1 MLIFNPEHDLC
12 LANGDANFV
21 PPASALQFGKDC
33 ATLLEL
39 LFEDDITSNQ
49 HLQIMAWG
57 WNPAIKNRLLK
68 EGIPAEQLPT
78 DKHLLYIKQLQ
89 HRRTAKECFNYIKS
103 RFTCELLIQE
113 LPMECYSTDDITAF
127 VTNYRNVVLKAPWS
141 GSGKGLRWITDAE
154 LSLSDIGWCKQT
166 IAKQG
171 SVMAEV
177 RREVVQDFAM
187 LFYVSAEPQHSV
199 SFVGYSLFSTHN
211 GTYSSNILASDNK
224 ILELLSQ
231 YVPTDVVLHVKDSV
245 TEFLRGLTYGKYSGY
260 IGVDMFVCK
269 GNDETPYLINPCV
282 EINFRMTMGVV
293 AKRYFNKYLI
303 HTSQTEEDGSQ
314 QLKVVFARSADDFR
328 SQTANALWMVSNTAD
343 RLLQNHS
350 PHGYYAVIVSNCRQ

>member
-33 ATLLEL
+33 ANLLEE
-39 LFEDDITSNQ
+39 LFKDDVAKNSNR
-49 HLQIMAWG
+49 LIVAWG
-57 WNPAIKNRLLK
+57 WNSNIKNKLLK
-68 EGIPAEQLPT
+68 AGVPAEQLPT
-78 DKHLLYIKQLQ
+78 DNQLCDIKQLQ
-89 HRRTAKECFNYIKS
+89 HRRTAKDCFDYIKS
-103 RFTCELLIQE
+103 TLSCELLT
-113 LPMECYSTDDITAF
+113 LDSPMECFSAIDVTGF
-127 VTNYRNVVLKAPWS
+127 VEKHRAVVLKAPWS

-154 LSLSDIGWCKQT
+154 LSHSDIGWFQQT

-199 SFVGYSLFSTHN
+199 SFVGYSLFSTRN
-211 GTYSSNILASDNK
+211 GIYSSNILASDNK
-224 ILELLSQ
+224 MLELLSQ

-245 TEFLRGLTYGKYSGY
+245 TEFLRRITAGKYCGY

-269 GNDETPYLINPCV
+269 GNDETPYLLNPCV
-282 EINFRMTMGVV
+282 EINFRMTMGVL

-328 SQTANALWMVSNTAD
+328 SQTANALWMVSNTTD
-343 RLLQNHS
+343 RLLQNQS
-350 PHGYYAVIVSNCRQ
+350 PHGYYAVIVSNC

>member
-21 PPASALQFGKDC
+21 PPASALQFGQDC
-33 ATLLEL
+33 ANLLEE
-39 LFEDDITSNQ
+39 LFKDDVAKNSNRS
-49 HLQIMAWG
+49 IVAWG
-57 WNPAIKNRLLK
+57 WNSNIKNKLLK
-68 EGIPAEQLPT
+68 AGVPAEQLPT
-78 DKHLLYIKQLQ
+78 DNQLCDIKQLQ
-89 HRRTAKECFNYIKS
+89 HRRTAKDCFDYIKS
-103 RFTCELLIQE
+103 TLSCELLT
-113 LPMECYSTDDITAF
+113 LDSPMECFSTDDITAF

-154 LSLSDIGWCKQT
+154 LSHSDIGWFKQT

-177 RREVVQDFAM
+177 RRDVVQDFAM

-199 SFVGYSLFSTHN
+199 SFVGYSLFTTRN
-211 GTYSSNILASDNK
+211 GIYSSNILASDNK
-224 ILELLSQ
+224 MLELLSQ

-269 GNDETPYLINPCV
+269 GNDETPYLLNPCV

-303 HTSQTEEDGSQ
+303 HTSQAEDDGSQ

-343 RLLQNHS
+343 RLLQNQS
-350 PHGYYAVIVSNCRQ
+350 PHGYYAVIVSNC